1 MKNNKKYC
9 KLPCSACSRHF
20 SFILGGDG
28 VSTQT
33 GCKKVSIVVEDL
45 KTLTAYQ
52 VYNDFNQ
59 KKNQKRYVTDITK
72 EDFVQLFIPQSKFV
86 PTIILEYNDSFNPYF
101 TGKITGATLNKDGKL
116 VLEIS
121 SRGFSMKSKFKDCIY
136 AKEVGDQW
144 IVYPWEREDSEAIPD
159 YLKEVEHLRDSHY
172 IGGLTMPGGAK
183 TSWWKKIKDNE

>member
-121 SRGFSMKSKFKDCIY
+121 SRGFSMKSKFKDCMPKGQLKGMRIQID
-136 AKEVGDQW
+136 ALGCETPGA
-144 IVYPWEREDSEAIPD
+144 PAFGIP
-159 YLKEVEHLRDSHY
+159 SCS
-172 IGGLTMPGGAK
+172 TF
-183 TSWWKKIKDNE
+183 TS